1 MSDIVN
7 LSGQAMKELQ
17 KIKTQDL
24 QEQIQEQIKSF
35 IVRRRLR
42 GGDPLPTEKELA
54 EGLGTSR
61 TAIRESLKAMEC
73 LGIIEVRPGIGR
85 FIREFN
91 FEAILNNLSYSLET
105 DIHNFKDVL
114 EVRISL
120 ESFFISRDISLF
132 TAADIAA
139 LEDILLRLEAKV
151 EENSEER
158 ELIGLHTDFHCL
170 LYKNSDNRLL
180 ISLIKI
186 FATIQRNLTLINQY
200 RSGNRSLFID
210 QHRRIVEAIQMQDP
224 VRAQQTLIEHFAEA
238 MSWVENHKGFIE
250 APDKKTPK
258 EEIE

>member
-1 MSDIVN
+1 M
-7 LSGQAMKELQ
+7 EL
-17 KIKTQDL
+17 KRIKTQDL
-24 QEQIQEQIKSF
+24 QEQIQEQLKSY
-35 IVRRRLR
+35 IVNRRLR

-105 DIHNFKDVL
+105 DIRNFKDVL
-114 EVRISL
+114 EVRISM
-120 ESFFISRDISLF
+120 ESFFISRDINLF

-151 EENSEER
+151 EEDSEER
-158 ELIGLHTDFHCL
+158 ELIGPHTDFHCA

-186 FATIQRNLTLINQY
+186 FATIQTNLALINQY
-200 RSGNRSLFID
+200 RSSNRTLFID
-210 QHRRIVEAIQMQDP
+210 QHRSIVEAIQSRDP
-224 VRAQQTLIEHFAEA
+224 AHARKSMIKHFEEP
-238 MSWVENHKGFIE
+238 MSWVEKHKGFIE
-250 APDKKTPK
+250 APNKDTPK